1 MWITIESVAV
11 SASGRWQTL
20 LLAWCERDESLTWW
34 WQDNHHSANGNLLFL
49 GKASFSCS
57 QRCTY
62 GPSIFFFPHNY
73 PLCWW
78 SINLLQF
85 IFYHSRSTDFEEKIE
100 GLWTAQQANIFNN
113 YAFKRYVWFSLHH
126 FALWLSHRIFCI
138 CLRNC
143 WWLVIITGGWAIC
156 IGCFMYFD
164 QIITDRYHMNMVF
177 AANLLENQFWCC
189 PRVGHLDPIFEPHR
203 GVFVWMPGPRTCD
216 MKNPQLLSRLH
227 LAWELLPFYIQD

>member
-11 SASGRWQTL
+11 SASGQWQTL
-20 LLAWCERDESLTWW
+20 LLAWRKRDESLTWW

-49 GKASFSCS
+49 GKASFGCS

-62 GPSIFFFPHNY
+62 RPSIFFFPHNY

-85 IFYHSRSTDFEEKIE
+85 IFYHSRLTDFEEKIE

-126 FALWLSHRIFCI
+126 FALWLSHSIFCI

-143 WWLVIITGGWAIC
+143 SPL
-156 IGCFMYFD
+156 YRD
-164 QIITDRYHMNMVF
+164 QLAHEGKTISVPFLEFKGKDIF
-177 AANLLENQFWCC
+177 FLLEWLKQK
-189 PRVGHLDPIFEPHR
+189 GLEKLSKIFE
-203 GVFVWMPGPRTCD
+203 
-216 MKNPQLLSRLH
+216 S
-227 LAWELLPFYIQD
+227 